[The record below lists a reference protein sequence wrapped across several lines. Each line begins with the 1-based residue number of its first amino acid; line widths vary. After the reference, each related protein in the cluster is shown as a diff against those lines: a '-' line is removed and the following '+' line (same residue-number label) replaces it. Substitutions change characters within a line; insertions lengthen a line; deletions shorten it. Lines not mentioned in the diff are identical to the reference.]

1 MKKDEATKLE
11 IEWSNSIYTIF
22 YNSISIATCQFCTQK
37 ALIEGSYDEI
47 C

>member
-11 IEWSNSIYTIF
+11 IEWFNSIYTIF